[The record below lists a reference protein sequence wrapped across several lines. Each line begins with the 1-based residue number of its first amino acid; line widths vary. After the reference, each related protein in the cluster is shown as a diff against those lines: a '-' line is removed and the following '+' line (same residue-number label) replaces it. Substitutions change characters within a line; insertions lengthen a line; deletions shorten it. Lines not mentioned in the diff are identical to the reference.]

1 MKKYMLSLIACWF
14 LSYTA
19 TPLFANLPAT
29 NSDVTCVAPTSQPT
43 NLIFVNTFSDYTFAT
58 FTSTNADGYLKILS
72 TSATLST
79 LPINGTSYSDG
90 DRFGTAKVLGSSF
103 SNAIPVYDLNPSTT
117 YYLFVFAYN
126 NVGCSS
132 GIQYN
137 TLTPLSSSFTTAS
150 ASPNLPLAQPTNL
163 ILNSATSSTLSGSFT
178 TAGSYSY
185 LVVIGT
191 SSTLEATPV
200 ERGNYTIGNTIGTG
214 RVVSTGIETSFTAS
228 GFLPGTTYYVF
239 VFSYSATSCNC
250 GAVYRSNAPLIG
262 TKTTANPACTA
273 PTTQPTALVF
283 NNATST
289 SVSATYTTTTA
300 DDYLVVYSTAATV
313 NTPPSNG
320 IFYSAGSTI
329 GNAIVLSVSSTPTF
343 SVTGLTAGGTYYFTI
358 YALNEIA
365 CNNGPIYNTTSPLTA
380 SITLTSGALNFYFG
394 NFHSH
399 SEYSDGTGLPSGDFA
414 YGDAASCMDF
424 LGISEHNHVSA
435 GMALANWSLGRAQ
448 AAASTTSTFLALYGM
463 EWGVISGGGHVIVY
477 GVPDLLG
484 WDTGQYNTFTAKNNY
499 IGASGLFPTI
509 NAYGG
514 NAFATLAHPNNS
526 DYQGIMSTYNADAD
540 LAIVGTAVENGP
552 STSTNTTY
560 SDPPSSMAY
569 LTFYRNM
576 LARGYHLGP
585 TIDHDNHNVT
595 HGRTALSRTVVLAP
609 SLTENNILDAMRQMH
624 FYASQDCSGYV
635 TFKLNGNQ
643 LGSSITST
651 GAPNITVTSST
662 SNPVTSLKIYSG
674 VPGSGTNATILTSTT
689 SGTIDYTHTE
699 LTNGS
704 SRYYYIDITESD
716 GKRIITAPIWYTRN
730 DVP

>member
-29 NSDVTCVAPTSQPT
+29 NTDVTCVAPTSQPT

-58 FTSTNADGYLKILS
+58 FTSTNADGYLKVIS

-79 LPINGTSYSDG
+79 LPINGSNYSDG
-90 DRFGTAKVLGSSF
+90 DSIGTAKVLGSSF
-103 SNAIPVYDLNPSTT
+103 SKAIPIYDLNPSTT
-117 YYLFVFAYN
+117 YYLYVFAYN

-137 TLTPLSSSFTTAS
+137 ILTPLSSSFTTAS

-163 ILNSATSSTLSGSFT
+163 ILNSATSSTISGSFT
-178 TAGSYSY
+178 SAGSYSY

-191 SSTLEATPV
+191 SSSLEATPV
-200 ERGNYTIGNTIGTG
+200 ERGNYSIGNTIGTG
-214 RVVSTGIETSFTAS
+214 RVVGTGTGTSFTAS
-228 GFLPGTTYYVF
+228 GFLPGTSYYVF

-250 GAVYRSNAPLIG
+250 GAVYRSHAPLIG
-262 TKTTANPACTA
+262 TKITANPPCTA
-273 PTTQPTALVF
+273 PINQPTALVF

-313 NTPPSNG
+313 NTLPSNG
-320 IFYSAGSTI
+320 IVYSAGSSI
-329 GNAIVLSVSSTPTF
+329 GNASVLSVSSTPTF

-358 YALNEIA
+358 YALNDIA
-365 CNNGPIYNTTSPLTA
+365 CSNGPIYNTTSPLTA

-399 SEYSDGTGLPSGDFA
+399 SEYSDGTGIPSGDFA

-435 GMALANWSLGRAQ
+435 GMALSNWSLGRAQ
-448 AAASTTSTFLALYGM
+448 AAAATTPTFLALYGM

-484 WDTGQYNTFTAKNNY
+484 WDSGQYNTFVAKNDY
-499 IGASGLFPTI
+499 IGVAGLFPTI
-509 NAYGG
+509 NGYGG

-552 STSTNTTY
+552 STSINTTY
-560 SDPPSSMAY
+560 SEPPSSMAY
-569 LTFYRNM
+569 LSFYRNM

-595 HGRTALSRTVVLAP
+595 HGHTALSRTVVLAP

-651 GAPNITVTSST
+651 GTPNITVTSST

-674 VPGSGTNATILTSTT
+674 VPGSGTNATLLTSAIA
-689 SGTIDYTHTE
+689 GTINYTHTA

-730 DVP
+730 DIP